1 MQENRSSFVNG
12 VVVAGLVIGAYFF
25 GTLSTRILNQDPVDL
40 FGQLSFLQ
48 NTPLSNWLP
57 KNNVGPTTTPLGD
70 LIKQGKELTIPDVV
84 EAAGESV
91 VTVAIKKQQTIVD
104 PFSGGLFNFG
114 PFSFGNPAQQ
124 RTEQIQ
130 RDIGTGFV
138 VDSQGK
144 VVTNKHVVSDAQAE
158 YLVVDKEGNEHKVE
172 KIYRDPTNDLAIV
185 QVADLKKPALPL
197 GDSDTIRV
205 GESVIAI
212 GTALGEFRHTVT
224 TGVVSGL
231 GRGITAGD
239 GLSQFEEIE
248 GVIQTDAAI
257 NPGNSGGPLINARGE
272 VIGVNVAVSQSAEN
286 IGFALPI
293 NVIKASLE
301 NFNATGQF
309 ERPMLGVRY
318 QMITERAALTNEVP
332 QGAYVAE
339 VVENS
344 TAAKI
349 GIQPGDIITMINGS
363 KLKDTELV
371 VILNKLKVGQS
382 VKIEIWR
389 EGEFKEL
396 EATLQSETVNQ

>member
-1 MQENRSSFVNG
+1 MQEKKSSLLFG
-12 VVVAGLVIGAYFF
+12 MIIASLVIGAYFF
-25 GTLSTRILNQDPVDL
+25 GTLSTRILSQDPVDWMK
-40 FGQLSFLQ
+40 
-48 NTPLSNWLP
+48 NWFTKEQTSP
-57 KNNVGPTTTPLGD
+57 ATTPLGD
-70 LIKQGKELTIPDVV
+70 LIKQGKDLTIPDVV

-91 VTVAIKKQQTIVD
+91 VTVSIKKQQTIID
-104 PFSGGLFNFG
+104 PYSGGIFNFG
-114 PFSFGNPAQQ
+114 PFSFGNPGQQ
-124 RTEQIQ
+124 KTEQIQ

-138 VDSQGK
+138 VDAQGK

-158 YLVVDKEGNEHKVE
+158 YLVIDKEGNEHRVE
-172 KIYRDPTNDLAIV
+172 KIYRDPVNDLAII
-185 QVADLKKPALPL
+185 QVAELKKPALPL

-212 GTALGEFRHTVT
+212 GTALGEYRHTVT

-293 NVIKASLE
+293 NVIKSSLE

-318 QMITERAALTNEVP
+318 QTISERAALTNEVP

-349 GIQPGDIITMINGS
+349 GIQPGDIITTINGT
-363 KLKDTELV
+363 KLKDVELA
-371 VILNKLKVGQS
+371 VILNKLKVGQT
-382 VKIEIWR
+382 VTVEIWR
-389 EGEFKEL
+389 EGEFKQL
-396 EATLQSETVNQ
+396 QATLQGEQAD

>member
-1 MQENRSSFVNG
+1 M
-12 VVVAGLVIGAYFF
+12 
-25 GTLSTRILNQDPVDL
+25 
-40 FGQLSFLQ
+40 
-48 NTPLSNWLP
+48 
-57 KNNVGPTTTPLGD
+57 
-70 LIKQGKELTIPDVV
+70 
-84 EAAGESV
+84 
-91 VTVAIKKQQTIVD
+91 D
-104 PFSGGLFNFG
+104 PFSSGIFNFG
-114 PFSFGNPAQQ
+114 PFSFDRPRQQ
-124 RTEQIQ
+124 ITEQIQ

-138 VDSQGK
+138 VDAQGK

-172 KIYRDPTNDLAIV
+172 KIYRDPVNDLAIV
-185 QVADLKKPALPL
+185 QVAGLKKPALPL
-197 GDSDTIRV
+197 GDSDKIRV

-212 GTALGEFRHTVT
+212 GTALGEYRHTVT

-239 GLSQFEEIE
+239 GFSQFEEIE

-257 NPGNSGGPLINARGE
+257 NPGNSGGPLINAQGQ

-309 ERPMLGVRY
+309 ERPMLGIRY
-318 QMITERAALTNEVP
+318 QSITERAALANEVP

-344 TAAKI
+344 TAAKV
-349 GIQPGDIITMINGS
+349 GIQPGDIITTINGS
-363 KLKDTELV
+363 TLKNTELA
-371 VILNKLKVGQS
+371 VILNKLKVGQ
-382 VKIEIWR
+382 VVTIEIWR
-389 EGEFKEL
+389 DGEFKQL
-396 EATLQSETVNQ
+396 QATLQGEQVVE